1 MGTLS
6 RWAADSTIAGGTGD
20 VLSMAN
26 GGNFQL
32 VSVAL
37 AALGGDTGYGINI
50 FNNVANQGLQ
60 YGVYNRHAADY
71 AGPLT
76 TSFSVKDLSAMNL
89 FQSATSYRLGIVD
102 ENNGEAIQSITV
114 SYTPAPE
121 PASLIILASG
131 LVGLGWLRNRKAA

>member
-71 AGPLT
+71 AGTADDVFLGQGP
-76 TSFSVKDLSAMNL
+76 VGDEPIPKRDLISAGH
-89 FQSATSYRLGIVD
+89 R
-102 ENNGEAIQSITV
+102 
-114 SYTPAPE
+114 
-121 PASLIILASG
+121 
-131 LVGLGWLRNRKAA
+131 R